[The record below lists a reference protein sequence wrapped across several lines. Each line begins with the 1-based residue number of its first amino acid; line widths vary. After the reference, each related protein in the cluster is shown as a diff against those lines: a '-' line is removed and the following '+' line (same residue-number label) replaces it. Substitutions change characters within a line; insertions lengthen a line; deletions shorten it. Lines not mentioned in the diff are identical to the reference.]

1 MAGDRDSDK
10 PRSSRISQPSSG
22 EYLAVGGRSMLKSW
36 PFLVVALLFGGGG
49 LGVSSLST
57 RPNLVQIQSS
67 VTEIK
72 TAQRELK
79 ISVDGF
85 VKTLM
90 ISEERGLY
98 REKRL
103 SKAEAKIDALC
114 ERISALELDK
124 AARGPRVRR

>member
-1 MAGDRDSDK
+1 
-10 PRSSRISQPSSG
+10 
-22 EYLAVGGRSMLKSW
+22 MLKSW

-49 LGVSSLST
+49 LGISSLST
-57 RPNLVQIQSS
+57 LPNLAQISDS

-72 TAQRELK
+72 ASQRELK

-85 VKTLM
+85 VKTLV

-103 SKAEAKIDALC
+103 SKAESKIDALC
-114 ERISALELDK
+114 DRINALELDK
-124 AARGPRVRR
+124 AARDSRVRR